1 MLYLSQKRKEMDFA
15 KKEMMALV
23 GGCTSEGT
31 KILVPESLKDEFKKI
46 TITSFDIHTEDNDNG
61 YDLIIEENPSD
72 IIKVYEKLNDKGI
85 YITTLESFTD
95 RDFLAS
101 LSKLYWIV
109 MPYFY
114 LDNLVAKPLAFAS
127 KKFHP
132 TADIIRHRS
141 DFVEGTKYYTTDV
154 HISSF
159 TLPKYIFDEIKDV
172 IRL

>member
-1 MLYLSQKRKEMDFA
+1 MSH

-31 KILVPESLKDEFKKI
+31 DILIPESLKEEFDKI
-46 TITSFDIHTEDNDNG
+46 PITKFNINPKCEK
-61 YDLIIEENPSD
+61 YDLIIEEKPGD
-72 IIKVYEKLNDKGI
+72 LIKVYEKLNERGI
-85 YITTLESFTD
+85 YITTPKSLTD
-95 RDFLAS
+95 RELFAD

-109 MPYFY
+109 MPFYY
-114 LDNLVAKPLAFAS
+114 LDENLKANPLVFAS

-141 DFVEGTKYYTTDV
+141 DFVENTKYYTTDV
-154 HISSF
+154 HIASF
-159 TLPKYIFDEIKDV
+159 TLPKYIFEQIKDV

>member
-1 MLYLSQKRKEMDFA
+1 MNA
-15 KKEMMALV
+15 KNEMMALV

-31 KILVPESLKDEFKKI
+31 KILVPNELKDEFKKI
-46 TITSFDIHTEDNDNG
+46 TITSFDIHTEDDSTN
-61 YDLIIEENPSD
+61 YDLIIEETPSD
-72 IIKVYEKLNDKGI
+72 ILKIYEKLNDKGI
-85 YITTLESFTD
+85 YITTPKSLTD
-95 RDFLAS
+95 RDLFAN
-101 LSKLYWIV
+101 LSKLFWIV

-114 LDNLVAKPLAFAS
+114 LDKNLNAKPLVFAS

-141 DFVEGTKYYTTDV
+141 DFVENTDYYTTDV

-159 TLPKYIFDEIKDV
+159 TLPKYIFEEIKDV

>member
-1 MLYLSQKRKEMDFA
+1 MNA
-15 KKEMMALV
+15 KNEMMALV

-31 KILVPESLKDEFKKI
+31 KILVPNSLKDEFKKI
-46 TITSFDIHTEDNDNG
+46 TITSFDIHTTDDSDK
-61 YDLIIEENPSD
+61 YDLIIEETPSD
-72 IIKVYEKLNDKGI
+72 ILKIYEKLNDKGI
-85 YITTLESFTD
+85 YITTPKSLTD
-95 RDFLAS
+95 RDLFAS
-101 LSKLYWIV
+101 LSKLFWIV

-114 LDNLVAKPLAFAS
+114 LDENLNAKPLVFAS

-141 DFVEGTKYYTTDV
+141 DFVENTDYYTTDV

-159 TLPKYIFDEIKDV
+159 TLPKYIFEEIKDV